1 MAKGITGTEP
11 DPREVYA
18 DIIDLVHWQSPTRP
32 HMSLYDRAAQFASYK
47 ALSGYEDMVAEE
59 ARLTDSE
66 APLSENAMVL
76 LNQKLNLISDVIE
89 DGIRPELAFTV
100 FVPDQK
106 KTGGKYVNMIGTVK
120 KIDTIY
126 RKVILVETEGLGRMN
141 RMIDFDRIADIHG
154 SLVDY
159 LDDVE

>member
-1 MAKGITGTEP
+1 MAKGITGKEP

-18 DIIDLVHWQSPTRP
+18 DIIDLPHWQSPTRA

-76 LNQKLNLISDVIE
+76 LNQKLNQISDVIE

-106 KTGGKYVNMIGTVK
+106 KSGGKYVNMIGTVK
-120 KIDTIY
+120 KIDTVC
-126 RKVILVETEGLGRMN
+126 RRVILMETEGLGRIN

>member
-1 MAKGITGTEP
+1 MAKGITGKEP

-32 HMSLYDRAAQFASYK
+32 HMSLYDRVAQFASYK